1 MSASANLLAMPPD
14 IRTTSPE
21 WAASHQE
28 RIERGFEW
36 PDHDT
41 ARALIAVALRDLQHT
56 RRDILTLRETMAFG
70 DAR

>member
-1 MSASANLLAMPPD
+1 MTASANLLAVSPN

-21 WAASHQE
+21 WSASRQE

-36 PDHDT
+36 PDHDA

-70 DAR
+70 GTR